1 MKLYLIYFR
10 INEMALR
17 APLIREWY
25 QNGILSIQDL
35 LTTSGQLMSYQ
46 DFMDNYHC
54 KKTNFLQY
62 YQVISAIPKHL
73 LTMAKNEA
81 PIQKEPYLSNTFNF
95 QLDESTQIDL
105 IKIRTSDVYKL
116 FNTRTHTAEHKG
128 PQKWDKLFETK
139 TDVWE
144 KRFASLKTLC
154 KEPKLKEFQ
163 FKFMHRIVV
172 TKRELLRYGI
182 QSDDDCV
189 YCGEGDS
196 IDHTFSDCAF
206 IKKFSLE
213 VINWFNVTNKTH
225 FNPSIQDKLFGVTS
239 EQFGI
244 NATKKFNYTLLFMKY
259 YIYTNKLHTSSIL
272 LADFVNK
279 ISLKYRI
286 EHFEV

>member
-1 MKLYLIYFR
+1 MR
-10 INEMALR
+10 
-17 APLIREWY
+17 
-25 QNGILSIQDL
+25 
-35 LTTSGQLMSYQ
+35 
-46 DFMDNYHC
+46 
-54 KKTNFLQY
+54 LQ
-62 YQVISAIPKHL
+62 SK
-73 LTMAKNEA
+73 
-81 PIQKEPYLSNTFNF
+81 KEPYLSNTFNF

-105 IKIRTSDVYKL
+105 IKIRTSDFYKL

-154 KEPKLKEFQ
+154 KELKFKEFQ
-163 FKFMHRIVV
+163 FKFMHRNVA
-172 TKRELLRYGI
+172 TKRELFRYSI

-196 IDHTFSDCAF
+196 IDPTFSDCAF
-206 IKKFSLE
+206 IKKVSLE

-225 FNPSIQDKLFGVTS
+225 FNPSIQEKLFGVTS

-244 NATKKFNYTLLFMKY
+244 NATKKFNYTLLFMNY
-259 YIYTNKLHTSSIL
+259 NIYTNKLHTSSIL

>member
-1 MKLYLIYFR
+1 MFCLYVCYHFTYSKLTNYYF
-10 INEMALR
+10 
-17 APLIREWY
+17 
-25 QNGILSIQDL
+25 
-35 LTTSGQLMSYQ
+35 
-46 DFMDNYHC
+46 F
-54 KKTNFLQY
+54 
-62 YQVISAIPKHL
+62 
-73 LTMAKNEA
+73 
-81 PIQKEPYLSNTFNF
+81 
-95 QLDESTQIDL
+95 
-105 IKIRTSDVYKL
+105 YKL

-172 TKRELLRYGI
+172 TKRELFRYGI

-189 YCGEGDS
+189 YCGEGNS

-225 FNPSIQDKLFGVTS
+225 FNPPYKRNCS
-239 EQFGI
+239 
-244 NATKKFNYTLLFMKY
+244 A
-259 YIYTNKLHTSSIL
+259 LHPNNL
-272 LADFVNK
+272 
-279 ISLKYRI
+279 
-286 EHFEV
+286 E